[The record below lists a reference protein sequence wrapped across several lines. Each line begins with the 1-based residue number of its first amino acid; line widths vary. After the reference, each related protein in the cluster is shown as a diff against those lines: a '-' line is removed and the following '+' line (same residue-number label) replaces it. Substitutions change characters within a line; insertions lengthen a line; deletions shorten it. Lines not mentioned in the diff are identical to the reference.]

1 MHMRCGVTGPRRSE
15 VAGRPSLFCCP
26 HPVVH
31 LCAQVEVLAKE
42 MEWGLEFVE
51 AVEGSEDAAACMEG
65 RFTGSKWVQLQV
77 DTDDAVS
84 QLASL

>member
-1 MHMRCGVTGPRRSE
+1 
-15 VAGRPSLFCCP
+15 
-26 HPVVH
+26 